1 MIKNILIV
9 FMIYIIGSLLIA
21 KPDNMEVLKQSIFL
35 TKELIENGY
44 NHYIENN
51 SQKTNFN
58 KRVICENYFQY
69 WVCH

>member
-51 SQKTNFN
+51 SQKTNLEEQ
-58 KRVICENYFQY
+58 VIT
-69 WVCH
+69 